1 MRRLIL
7 GFQFSRFSEFF
18 RNRRAAR
25 VEWVWAVVL
34 GLMFALAP
42 AVGSAADEAQI
53 ADGKKVYDRNCV
65 ICHGPAGDGKG
76 LMGIIHRAQQNG
88 IVVAIY
94 PRDFTAAMFKFR
106 STPTGELPTDDDL
119 LATVTDGIARS
130 GMPSHK
136 DLTLQQRKDVV
147 EYIKTFS
154 KRWSEEEAPQP
165 IKMGPM
171 PDYVGTVA
179 SRDRGEEVYKMMQC
193 YQCHG
198 TTGRGDGPS
207 SQNLEDN
214 WGDKVLPFDFTSGP
228 LKGGS
233 SPDKIYRTFVTG
245 LDGTPMPSFEDS
257 LPEPQRW
264 DLVSYCLYL
273 MDGEEVAGK

>member
-1 MRRLIL
+1 
-7 GFQFSRFSEFF
+7 
-18 RNRRAAR
+18 
-25 VEWVWAVVL
+25 
-34 GLMFALAP
+34 
-42 AVGSAADEAQI
+42 
-53 ADGKKVYDRNCV
+53 
-65 ICHGPAGDGKG
+65 
-76 LMGIIHRAQQNG
+76 
-88 IVVAIY
+88 
-94 PRDFTAAMFKFR
+94 
-106 STPTGELPTDDDL
+106 
-119 LATVTDGIARS
+119 
-130 GMPSHK
+130 
-136 DLTLQQRKDVV
+136 
-147 EYIKTFS
+147 
-154 KRWSEEEAPQP
+154 
-165 IKMGPM
+165 M

-214 WGDKVLPFDFTSGP
+214 WGDKILPFDFTSGP

-273 MDGEEVAGK
+273 MDGEAVAGK